1 MDESQPLP
9 HRLLGL
15 ALYKTGDL
23 PAAETSLRR
32 ATEIDPNDYAGLTV
46 LGNTL
51 FRMNRNEEAEIVY
64 KKAVELNPQSMEALH
79 NLAVLCHRAGR
90 DKEAWSYY
98 QKALENGA
106 QPNPKLESEIPAKA
120 KQAIETVT
128 TKTE

>member
-1 MDESQPLP
+1 MLAGDSVQVPAW
-9 HRLLGL
+9 GL
-15 ALYKTGDL
+15 SADDLVGCRGNGCLVDDTVPFFTGQ
-23 PAAETSLRR
+23 T
-32 ATEIDPNDYAGLTV
+32 I

-51 FRMNRNEEAEIVY
+51 FRMNRNEDAEIVY